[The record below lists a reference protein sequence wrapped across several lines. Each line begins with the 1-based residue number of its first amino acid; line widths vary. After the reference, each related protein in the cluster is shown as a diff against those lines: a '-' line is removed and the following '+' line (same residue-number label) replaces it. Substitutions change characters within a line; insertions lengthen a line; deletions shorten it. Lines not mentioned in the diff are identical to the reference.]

1 MLRVAQRC
9 CWASKHC
16 KAKGWLNCTR
26 RKKMSNWSS
35 WTYCKLQLS
44 EKTRVYCRL
53 SCVSKKVGAR
63 AKSIRAY
70 WHASALRVKCSKT
83 WPKCDRY
90 VRSGE
95 AGKVAP
101 SHQTKITIMITR
113 LGLSLN
119 KKPTWKDFP
128 CKRRCCDLG
137 SQSYWLEV
145 ENFTPP
151 HEKKKGRRKA
161 HRIRQPHRIH
171 LWFVQ
176 RCLPR
181 NFACDWEK
189 SCESG
194 RGGKIGLDGI
204 WNSNFYWETTGE
216 CESSFF
222 PNGKGKPSRKDWF
235 WVTC

>member
-1 MLRVAQRC
+1 
-9 CWASKHC
+9 
-16 KAKGWLNCTR
+16 
-26 RKKMSNWSS
+26 
-35 WTYCKLQLS
+35 
-44 EKTRVYCRL
+44 
-53 SCVSKKVGAR
+53 
-63 AKSIRAY
+63 
-70 WHASALRVKCSKT
+70 
-83 WPKCDRY
+83 
-90 VRSGE
+90 
-95 AGKVAP
+95 
-101 SHQTKITIMITR
+101 MITR

-119 KKPTWKDFP
+119 KKPTWKNFP

-151 HEKKKGRRKA
+151 HERKRA
-161 HRIRQPHRIH
+161 AANRTEFAWHRIH

-194 RGGKIGLDGI
+194 RGGKISLDGI

-216 CESSFF
+216 CEPAFF
-222 PNGKGKPSRKDWF
+222 PNGKGKPSGKDWF
-235 WVTC
+235 LGYMLVFRGVYKLSIHLSINLLYLSIYLLIYI